1 MTAPAVAPGLTQVHL
16 ITVNTLTGGTIEV
29 MGQAEADR
37 YAQAQAAY
45 TTGIQFTEHSDKED
59 LERILF
65 MELMSYRWGRWLMSG
80 KEYDG
85 TIVTN
90 EGELRRWINDYATQ
104 ITKIKE
110 SLMLDKKGRE
120 TNAAQ
125 TFAERWQKLS
135 QHARDFG
142 IMREAQLG
150 KALEIMNGLFSIIA
164 TYDRSDEE
172 ERRVLGFPNADSIL
186 QYIRESRPEFDA
198 VDQHFRTHQQ
208 KFWVRNP

>member
-1 MTAPAVAPGLTQVHL
+1 MSTTTVAPGLTPVHL
-16 ITVNTLTGGTIEV
+16 VTIPTPTGGSIEV

-37 YAQAQAAY
+37 YQQAQASY
-45 TTGIQFTEHSDKED
+45 TSGVQFTERSDLED

-80 KEYDG
+80 REYDG

-90 EGELRRWINDYATQ
+90 ENELRRWINDYATS

-110 SLMLDKKGRE
+110 SLKLDKRGRE
-120 TNAAQ
+120 GDQAA
-125 TFAERWQKLS
+125 TFHERWTRLA
-135 QHARDFG
+135 QHAKDFG

-164 TYDRSDEE
+164 TYDRSDNE
-172 ERRVLGFPNADSIL
+172 ERRVLGFPDADSVL
-186 QYIRESRPEFDA
+186 QYLRESRPEFDA
-198 VDQHFRTHQQ
+198 IDAYFRQTQQ
-208 KFWVRNP
+208 KFWVRQP